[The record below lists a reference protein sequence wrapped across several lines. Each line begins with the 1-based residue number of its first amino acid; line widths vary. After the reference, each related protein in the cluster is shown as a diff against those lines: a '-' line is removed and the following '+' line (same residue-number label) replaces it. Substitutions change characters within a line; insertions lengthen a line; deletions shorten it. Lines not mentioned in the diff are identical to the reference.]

1 MFLSELQWQRIDNI
15 FTISSFE
22 IVILHLCGA
31 IEGDSLIIKLATVFS
46 TVIIQEK
53 DPWNFTYTAV
63 PLISSVLVGLLIR
76 FYNRKS
82 RMVNVKIKNIVI
94 ATSLL
99 VVGCYFFVAG
109 LE

>member
-1 MFLSELQWQRIDNI
+1 LVL
-15 FTISSFE
+15 
-22 IVILHLCGA
+22 
-31 IEGDSLIIKLATVFS
+31 KLAAVFS

-63 PLISSVLVGLLIR
+63 PLISSVFVGLIIR
-76 FYNRKS
+76 FYNRKR
-82 RMVNVKIKNIVI
+82 RMVSVKINNIVV

-109 LE
+109 L